1 MNIKNKDSVRNLE
14 ADFFYSGFM
23 AHIFLC
29 VFFINQTGLN
39 MQLTLIENP
48 DNTKIVLYKLARIV
62 YAETLA
68 QSLHLVEAF
77 SSMIYNIHIK
87 QDKSFE
93 DIANDANVF
102 EVLND
107 KSKRNQFLNINAKD
121 KKFQMCLRVVQRM
134 MNGNL
139 RDFVFGATK
148 FHHTDVMPQ
157 WAVSRG
163 YIAEIG
169 DILFYL

>member
-1 MNIKNKDSVRNLE
+1 
-14 ADFFYSGFM
+14 
-23 AHIFLC
+23 
-29 VFFINQTGLN
+29 

-48 DNTKIVLYKLARIV
+48 DNTKIVLYKLSRIV

-68 QSLHLVEAF
+68 QSLPLVEAF

-87 QDKSFE
+87 YDKSFE
-93 DIANDANVF
+93 DIANDVNVF

-107 KSKRNQFLNINAKD
+107 NSKRNHLLNVNAKD
-121 KKFQMCLRVVQRM
+121 KKFQMCLRVVQKM
-134 MNGNL
+134 MNGAL
-139 RDFVFGATK
+139 RDLVFGATK

-157 WAVSRG
+157 WAMSRG
-163 YIAEIG
+163 YIAEID